1 MASKRGKKAPVWTYM
16 EQTTPNS
23 VTCLICKDTLKY
35 SGGSTSNLIKHIRG
49 RHPVEHAELKEES
62 ANEMVAKASKPS
74 TSQPTLMETVTRTQP
89 YKKESKAKKEV
100 DELVMEWIVKDLM
113 PLSSVESKAFKKLLK
128 RLDPKYE
135 LPSRR
140 EIGRTLLP
148 ALYNKEVERVRE
160 ELEEAAHVAL
170 TTDLWTSRQTKG
182 YITVTAHYITSEWVL
197 KSAVLETTCIVGSH
211 TAENIAQH
219 LREICDKWNIF
230 DKVRTIVTDNAANI
244 TAAIQKL
251 NKRQIPCFAHTLNL
265 VVQEAIKNTPDV
277 LDVRDKIKQI
287 VAFFHHSVKATDKL
301 TQLQEQNN
309 EPVKKLIQD
318 VETRWNS
325 TFYMI
330 ERFLEQNELV
340 TTTLCLLGKNNLC
353 LSDNELALL
362 QRSINVLEIF
372 EEATR
377 EMSSEKVTSI
387 SKVLPM
393 IRGLQTCLNSVTMM
407 DDMCE
412 LGQQLQEQ
420 MKRRFST
427 VEGSFSLAAATML
440 DPRFK
445 KVPFSDSSNAK
456 TTEERLVQQMRS
468 YDTPKPASQPSTS
481 HEAARTFENRTS
493 LVKKSSLWSTLD
505 KDIEKINEITS
516 SQSLTG
522 PHIEMRRFF
531 TEETHASR
539 EEDPLMWW
547 KEHAAQYPRLKEL
560 AKKYLCSPAS
570 SVPSE
575 RLFSK
580 AGELISLRRS
590 NLSENKVNMILFLNK
605 NL

>member
-1 MASKRGKKAPVWTYM
+1 MASKRGRKAPVWNFM
-16 EQTTPNS
+16 EVTTPNT
-23 VTCLICKDTLKY
+23 VTCLICKDSFKF
-35 SGGSTSNLIKHIRG
+35 SGGSTSNLNKHLRG
-49 RHPVEHAELKEES
+49 RHPLEYGELKEET

-74 TSQPTLMETVTRTQP
+74 TSQPTLIETVTRTQP
-89 YKKESKAKKEV
+89 YKKDSKAKKEV
-100 DELVMEWIVKDLM
+100 DELIMEWIVKDLM
-113 PLSSVESKAFKKLLK
+113 PLSAVESKAFRKLIK

-140 EIGRTLLP
+140 EVGRTHLP
-148 ALYNKEVERVRE
+148 ALYNQEVKRVRK
-160 ELEEAAHVAL
+160 ELEEATDVAL

-182 YITVTAHYITSEWVL
+182 YITVTAHFISPEWVL
-197 KSAVLETTCIVGSH
+197 KSAVLETICIAGSH

-219 LREICDKWNIF
+219 LRTICDNWNIF
-230 DKVRTIVTDNAANI
+230 DKIRAIVTDNATNM
-244 TAAIQKL
+244 TAAIKLL

-265 VVQEAIKNTPDV
+265 VVQEAIKNTDDV
-277 LDVRDKIKQI
+277 LQVREKVKQI
-287 VAFFHHSVKATDKL
+287 VTFFHHSVKATDKL
-301 TQLQEQNN
+301 TQMQEQHN
-309 EPVKKLIQD
+309 EPAKKLIQD

-330 ERFLEQNELV
+330 QRYLEQNELV
-340 TTTLCLLGKNNLC
+340 TTTLCLLGKHNMC
-353 LSDNELALL
+353 LNDNELALL
-362 QRSINVLEIF
+362 QSSINVLEIF

-377 EMSSEKVTSI
+377 ELSSEKVTSL

-393 IRGLQTCLNSVTMM
+393 IRGIQTCLNSLAAT
-407 DDMCE
+407 DGMCA

-420 MKRRFST
+420 MKRRFAT
-427 VEGSFSLAAATML
+427 VEDSFALTAATML

-445 KVPFSDSSNAK
+445 KAPFSESSNVK
-456 TTEERLVQQMRS
+456 TTEERLVMQMRS
-468 YDTPKPASQPSTS
+468 HETQRTASTS
-481 HEAARTFENRTS
+481 HVAARTFENRTPH
-493 LVKKSSLWSTLD
+493 VKKTSLWSTLD
-505 KDIEKINEITS
+505 KTIEEINEKTS

-522 PHIEMRRFF
+522 PHSEMKRYF
-531 TEETHASR
+531 TEESHASR

-547 KEHAAQYPRLKEL
+547 KEHAAQYPRIKEL